1 MTDDYFISEVK
12 SEKMIYL
19 NFSNGNDTVMD
30 MDFGFDVK
38 PISLWLELLVLLAGL
53 LFLSI
58 IGCIKAIGK
67 IRALYREMIDSS
79 NRSVNGSTNDESRLR
94 IWLRCFDLE
103 NAHFEY
109 PHVLPPL
116 ELEGPEN
123 LHVLPPLELQ
133 GPGIEAVLQGPGIEA
148 VSQGPGIEA
157 VSQGPGIEAVLQG
170 PGIEAVLQGPVI
182 EAVSQGPGIEVVLQG
197 PGIEAEYGSG

>member
-1 MTDDYFISEVK
+1 
-12 SEKMIYL
+12 
-19 NFSNGNDTVMD
+19 MD
-30 MDFGFDVK
+30 LGFDVK

-79 NRSVNGSTNDESRLR
+79 NRSVNGSINDESRLR

-116 ELEGPEN
+116 ELDSEN
-123 LHVLPPLELQ
+123 LHVLSPLELQ
-133 GPGIEAVLQGPGIEA
+133 DPGIEAVLQGPGIEA
-148 VSQGPGIEA
+148 VSQGPE
-157 VSQGPGIEAVLQG
+157 
-170 PGIEAVLQGPVI
+170 
-182 EAVSQGPGIEVVLQG
+182 IEVVLQG
-197 PGIEAEYGSG
+197 PGIEAEHGSG